1 MQFFPVYKQK
11 IKGKT
16 KWTIQKEGEK
26 MEQQKKLQILKDIIN
41 INSTNGHEEQ
51 VANYLQKLLA
61 EYNIQAEKVQYDKE
75 RASLVSEVGTDNGP
89 VLAFSGHMDVVDAG
103 DVSKWTFPPFE
114 ATESDGKIYGRGA
127 TDMKSGL
134 AAMVIAMIELHEEK
148 TKLNGKIKLLATV
161 GEEVGELGAEQLTKK
176 GYADDLDGLII
187 GEPSGHRIVYAHKGS
202 INYTVKST
210 GKNAHSSMPEFGVNA
225 IDNLLLFYNEVEKYT
240 KSVHTTNEILG
251 DFIHNVTVISG
262 GNQVNSIPEK
272 AKLQGNIRSIPE
284 VDNETVKQSLVKIIN
299 ELNKKENVKLELIF
313 DYDKLP
319 VFSDKNSELVKIAK
333 NVAKDIIKEEIPLL
347 GISGTTDAAE
357 FTKAKQVF
365 PIIIFGPGNETP
377 HQVDENVSID
387 NYLEMVDVYKRI
399 TVDFL
404 NK

>member
-1 MQFFPVYKQK
+1 MERQRK
-11 IKGKT
+11 I
-16 KWTIQKEGEK
+16 
-26 MEQQKKLQILKDIIN
+26 QILKDIVN

-61 EYNIQAEKVQYDKE
+61 EHGIESEKVQYDVD
-75 RASLVSEVGTDNGP
+75 RASLVSEIGSNDEK

-103 DVSKWTFPPFE
+103 DVSKWKFPPFE
-114 ATESDGKIYGRGA
+114 AAEHEGKLYGRGA

-148 TKLNGKIKLLATV
+148 QKLNGKIRLLATV
-161 GEEVGELGAEQLTKK
+161 GEEVGELGAEQLTQK

-225 IDNLLLFYNEVEKYT
+225 IDNLLLFYNEVEKFV
-240 KSVHTTNEILG
+240 KSIDATNEILG
-251 DFIHNVTVISG
+251 DFIHNVTVING

-272 AKLQGNIRSIPE
+272 AQLQGNIRSIPE
-284 VDNETVKQSLVKIIN
+284 MDNETVKQVLVKIIN
-299 ELNKKENVKLELIF
+299 KLNKQENVNLELIF
-313 DYDKLP
+313 DYDKQP
-319 VFSDKNSELVKIAK
+319 VFSDKNSDLVHIAK
-333 NVAKDIIKEEIPLL
+333 SVASDIVKEEIPLL

-357 FTKAKQVF
+357 FTKAKKEF
-365 PIIIFGPGNETP
+365 PVIIFGPGNETP
-377 HQVDENVSID
+377 HQVNENVSIE

-399 TVDFL
+399 ATEFL
-404 NK
+404 S

>member
-1 MQFFPVYKQK
+1 MERENIGWNSK
-11 IKGKT
+11 
-16 KWTIQKEGEK
+16 KEGVN
-26 MEQQKKLQILKDIIN
+26 MERQRKIQILKDIVN

-61 EYNIQAEKVQYDKE
+61 EHGIESEKVQYDVD
-75 RASLVSEVGTDNGP
+75 RASLVSEIGSSDEK

-103 DVSKWTFPPFE
+103 DVSKWKFPPFE
-114 ATESDGKIYGRGA
+114 ATEHEGKIYGRGA

-148 TKLNGKIKLLATV
+148 QKLNGKIRLLATV
-161 GEEVGELGAEQLTKK
+161 GEEVGELGAEQLTQK

-225 IDNLLLFYNEVEKYT
+225 IDNLLLFYNEVEKFV
-240 KSVHTTNEILG
+240 KSIDATNEILG
-251 DFIHNVTVISG
+251 DFIHNITVIDG

-272 AKLQGNIRSIPE
+272 AQLQGNIRSIPE
-284 VDNETVKQSLVKIIN
+284 MDNETVKQVLVKIIN
-299 ELNKKENVKLELIF
+299 KLNKQENVNLELIF
-313 DYDKLP
+313 DYDKQP
-319 VFSDKNSELVKIAK
+319 VFSDKNSDLVHIAK
-333 NVAKDIIKEEIPLL
+333 SVASDIVKEEIPLL

-357 FTKAKQVF
+357 FTKAKKAF
-365 PIIIFGPGNETP
+365 PVIIFGPGNETP
-377 HQVDENVSID
+377 HQVNENVPVE
-387 NYLEMVDVYKRI
+387 NYLEMIDVYKRI
-399 TVDFL
+399 AIEFL
-404 NK
+404 

>member
-1 MQFFPVYKQK
+1 MERENIGWNSK
-11 IKGKT
+11 
-16 KWTIQKEGEK
+16 KEGVN
-26 MEQQKKLQILKDIIN
+26 MERQRKIQILKDIVN

-61 EYNIQAEKVQYDKE
+61 EHGIESEKEQYDVD
-75 RASLVSEVGTDNGP
+75 RASLVSEVGSSDEK

-103 DVSKWTFPPFE
+103 DVSKWKFPPFE
-114 ATESDGKIYGRGA
+114 ATEHEGKIYGRGA

-148 TKLNGKIKLLATV
+148 QKLNGKIRLLATV
-161 GEEVGELGAEQLTKK
+161 GEEVGELGAEQLTQK

-225 IDNLLLFYNEVEKYT
+225 IDNLLLFYNEVEKFV
-240 KSVHTTNEILG
+240 KSIDATNEILG
-251 DFIHNVTVISG
+251 DFIHNVTVIDG

-272 AKLQGNIRSIPE
+272 AQLQGNIRSIPE
-284 VDNETVKQSLVKIIN
+284 MDNETVKQVLVKIIN
-299 ELNKKENVKLELIF
+299 KLNKQENVNLELIF
-313 DYDKLP
+313 DYDKQP
-319 VFSDKNSELVKIAK
+319 VFSDKNSDLVHIAK
-333 NVAKDIIKEEIPLL
+333 SVASDIVKEEIPLL

-357 FTKAKQVF
+357 FTKAKKAF
-365 PIIIFGPGNETP
+365 PVIIFGPGNETP
-377 HQVDENVSID
+377 HQVNENVPVE
-387 NYLEMVDVYKRI
+387 NYLEMIDVYKRI
-399 TVDFL
+399 AIEFL
-404 NK
+404 

>member
-1 MQFFPVYKQK
+1 MERENIEWNSK
-11 IKGKT
+11 
-16 KWTIQKEGEK
+16 KEGVN
-26 MEQQKKLQILKDIIN
+26 MERQRKIQILKDIVN

-61 EYNIQAEKVQYDKE
+61 EHGIESEKVQYDVD
-75 RASLVSEVGTDNGP
+75 RASLVSEIGSSDEK

-103 DVSKWTFPPFE
+103 DVSKWKFPPFE
-114 ATESDGKIYGRGA
+114 ATEHEGKIYGRGA

-148 TKLNGKIKLLATV
+148 QKLNGKIRLLATV
-161 GEEVGELGAEQLTKK
+161 GEEVGELGAEQLTQK

-225 IDNLLLFYNEVEKYT
+225 IDNLLLFYNEVEKFV
-240 KSVHTTNEILG
+240 KSIDATNEILG
-251 DFIHNVTVISG
+251 DFIHNVTVIDG

-272 AKLQGNIRSIPE
+272 AQLQGNIRSIPE
-284 VDNETVKQSLVKIIN
+284 MDNETVKQVLVKNIN
-299 ELNKKENVKLELIF
+299 KLNKQENVNLELIF
-313 DYDKLP
+313 DYDKQP
-319 VFSDKNSELVKIAK
+319 VFSDKNSDLVHIAK
-333 NVAKDIIKEEIPLL
+333 SVASDIVKEEIPLL

-357 FTKAKQVF
+357 FTKAKKAF
-365 PIIIFGPGNETP
+365 PVIIFGPGNETP
-377 HQVDENVSID
+377 HQVNENVPVE
-387 NYLEMVDVYKRI
+387 NYLEMIDVYKRI
-399 TVDFL
+399 AIEFL
-404 NK
+404 